1 MLLILAKQTHKLLQ
15 AMMVW
20 EQKVESVHDK
30 IKRYQEKAD
39 RQNASQPSRSRD
51 KGAR

>member
-20 EQKVESVHDK
+20 EPKVESVHDK

-39 RQNASQPSRSRD
+39 RQNASQPYRSRD